1 MVNNSMSRL
10 PAALKIYGL
19 FVNGKFN
26 AYLCTQNSATVAV
39 VIGQISLATA
49 VDFGLRSNS
58 AIAQLR

>member
-1 MVNNSMSRL
+1 MSRL

-26 AYLCTQNSATVAV
+26 AHLCTQNSAKV
-39 VIGQISLATA
+39 VTGQKFSDTA
-49 VDFGLRSNS
+49 VDYGLPSNS